1 MVQSDKI
8 CCLIDPKSSNNSY
21 IFKVTIPSTITE
33 SFINLA
39 TQKHQ
44 DYANLAGFKKG
55 LAPISYI
62 QEHFKAPIVSHLK
75 DLGLKFFGINTL
87 LQHIRSQKIVVAG
100 EPELK
105 DIQIDNLGNLTY
117 SFEVFVPKE
126 VYMQSWKYLPF
137 KPVARKKYRDID
149 KQVLSFL
156 QEEEDFQKKFN
167 PDKGIQVG
175 DWVYFKTWLVGQDG
189 KPIFNQSAAPA
200 WIKIGDEEPDIE
212 FQNIF
217 VGKKIGDRIT
227 TNNLGIQ
234 RYFCEN
240 SYSEYM
246 FVIKIEDIV
255 PSAYLNIETFKQYFK
270 IKNNKELLNKITEI
284 FSFNNDISQ
293 RRTIAYDALSL
304 IIKKNQFVLPDQAI
318 RYKRSQILQE
328 IQYKSDFLIYK
339 MDPNFE
345 NDLTNMAKKQL
356 LDTIVTETI
365 GYQDNINV
373 LSHDIKAILQ
383 LTQRP
388 RLKDFLYFPF
398 LKTQIQGQEF
408 PIEHEHLYHYA
419 LKEKTVNHIIY
430 HLTKK

>member
-1 MVQSDKI
+1 MVQNDKV

-21 IFKVTIPSTITE
+21 FFKVTVPSNITE

-39 TQKHQ
+39 AQKHQ
-44 DYANLAGFKKG
+44 NYANLKGFKKG

-62 QEHFKAPIVSHLK
+62 QEHFKSPIISHLK
-75 DLGLKFFGINTL
+75 DLGLKFFGINSL

-100 EPELK
+100 DPELR
-105 DIQIDNLGNLTY
+105 DIQIDDTGHLTY
-117 SFEVFVPKE
+117 LFELYVPKE

-137 KPVARKKYRDID
+137 KPIARKKYRDID
-149 KQVLSFL
+149 KQVLTFL
-156 QEEEDFQKKFN
+156 QEEEELQKIYN

-175 DWVYFKTWLVGQDG
+175 DWVYFKAWLVDQDQ
-189 KPIFNQSAAPA
+189 KPIFNQNAAPA

-217 VGKKIGDRIT
+217 VGKKIGDTIM
-227 TNNLGIQ
+227 TNDLGIQ

-246 FVIKIEDIV
+246 FIIKIEDIV
-255 PSAYLNIETFKQYFK
+255 ACQYLSLENFKQYFK
-270 IKNNKELLNKITEI
+270 VKNNKELLNKITEV

-318 RYKRSQILQE
+318 RSKRSQIMQE

-345 NDLTNMAKKQL
+345 ASLTNMAKKQL
-356 LDTIVTETI
+356 LDAIVVETI
-365 GYQDNINV
+365 AYQDNINV
-373 LSHDIKAILQ
+373 SSHDIKAILQ
-383 LTQRP
+383 LTQRT

-408 PIEHEHLYHYA
+408 PIEYEHLYHYA

>member
-1 MVQSDKI
+1 MVQSDQI

-21 IFKVTIPSTITE
+21 FFKVTVPANITE
-33 SFINLA
+33 SFLNLA
-39 TQKHQ
+39 AQKHQ
-44 DYANLAGFKKG
+44 NYANLAGFKKG

-62 QEHFKAPIVSHLK
+62 QEHFKTPIISHLK

-87 LQHIRSQKIVVAG
+87 LQHIRAQKIVVAG
-100 EPELK
+100 DPELR
-105 DIQIDNLGNLTY
+105 DIQIDSNGNLTY
-117 SFEVFVPKE
+117 VFELFVPKE

-137 KPVARKKYRDID
+137 KAIARKKYRDID
-149 KQVLSFL
+149 KQVLTFL
-156 QEEEDFQKKFN
+156 QEEEDLQKNHN
-167 PDKGIQVG
+167 PNKGIQVG
-175 DWVYFKTWLVGQDG
+175 DWVFFKAWLVDQN
-189 KPIFNQSAAPA
+189 KNPIFNQNAAPV
-200 WIKIGDEEPDIE
+200 WLKIGDEEPDIE

-217 VGKKIGDRIT
+217 VGKKIGDTILT
-227 TNNLGIQ
+227 TDLSIQ

-240 SYSEYM
+240 SYSEYT
-246 FVIKIEDIV
+246 FVIKVEDV
-255 PSAYLNIETFKQYFK
+255 VSSAYLSLDLFKQYFK
-270 IKNNKELLNKITEI
+270 IKNNKELLNKITEV

-293 RRTIAYDALSL
+293 RRTIAYEALNL

-318 RYKRSQILQE
+318 RSKRTNILQE

-339 MDPNFE
+339 MDPNFDA
-345 NDLTNMAKKQL
+345 NLTNMAKKQL
-356 LDTIVTETI
+356 LDTIVSETI

-373 LSHDIKAILQ
+373 SAHDIKAVLQ

-408 PIEHEHLYHYA
+408 PIEYEHLYHYC
-419 LKEKTVNHIIY
+419 LKEKTINHIIY